1 MGSGIEGNSINYDD
15 LPPLRKLGR
24 YFWLAW
30 FTASM
35 GQFVDAYDT
44 LIIGAALIYLMPLW
58 KLTPVETGLLA
69 ASAFIG
75 GVALGAIIF
84 GPIADRMGRRLL
96 YIYDLVF
103 FVIFGGA
110 LSAFVTNFWEL
121 FVVRLLLG
129 IGIGGDYSLSPT
141 MVAEYAPARRRG
153 GFALASMNS
162 FWGGIGSV
170 VGFLSAY
177 GMAVAWGGNTNPDF
191 TWRFMLGSEAI
202 WGLVIILLRMGIL
215 ESPRWAALQEQLVEG

>member
-15 LPPLRKLGR
+15 LPPVRKLGR

-103 FVIFGGA
+103 FVIFGA
-110 LSAFVTNFWEL
+110 YQLRNQ
-121 FVVRLLLG
+121 LLG
-129 IGIGGDYSLSPT
+129 VI
-141 MVAEYAPARRRG
+141 RRK
-153 GFALASMNS
+153 AL
-162 FWGGIGSV
+162 
-170 VGFLSAY
+170 
-177 GMAVAWGGNTNPDF
+177 
-191 TWRFMLGSEAI
+191 TWHRH
-202 WGLVIILLRMGIL
+202 W
-215 ESPRWAALQEQLVEG
+215 W